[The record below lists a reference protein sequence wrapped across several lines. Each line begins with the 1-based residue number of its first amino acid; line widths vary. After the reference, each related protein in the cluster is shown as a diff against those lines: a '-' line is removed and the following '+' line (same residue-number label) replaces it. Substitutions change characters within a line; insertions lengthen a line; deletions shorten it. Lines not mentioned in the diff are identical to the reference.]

1 MFAGAGM
8 AIGGTLAGYLHD
20 LTHSYAPAFLSGAAF
35 NMMNFL
41 LIAMLHLR
49 SRGLGLSPRAV

>member
-8 AIGGTLAGYLHD
+8 AIGGTLAGYIFD
-20 LTHSYAPAFLSGAAF
+20 VTGSYAPAFLSGVAF
-35 NMMNFL
+35 NAMNFM

-49 SRGLGLSPRAV
+49 SRSLGLSPRAV